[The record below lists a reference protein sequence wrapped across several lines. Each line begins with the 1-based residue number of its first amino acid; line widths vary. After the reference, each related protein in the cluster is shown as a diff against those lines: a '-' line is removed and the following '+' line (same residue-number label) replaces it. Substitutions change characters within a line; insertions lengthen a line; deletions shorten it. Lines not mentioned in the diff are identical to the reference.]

1 MSDTSG
7 PLFQRPSLSIV
18 HHLFRV
24 PLLPAIA
31 AKHVVTFA
39 LTTLVA
45 FAMGRTVRG
54 RSDVKRH
61 LNPSTS
67 EKQHSAIQI
76 EDRICLICQEIV
88 GTRNVEG
95 IKEGFSMLPCGHRFG
110 SYCIKRYLGLTADEE
125 PLCPICRH
133 VAYHDACGH
142 PVLPFLLKSDG
153 THPDLITDESGKV
166 RPPNSSAEALA
177 APCEYCRLPQEQAER
192 TVGKLAARLSSIRKP
207 LRWLRDMVPFAPKW
221 RLRLLLAGSEDSSEA
236 EERPSSTGERP
247 LTRQEIRSRRRTP
260 VNNGVWEGPWVDVQ
274 TRDVEWEKWWMAQ
287 SPRGYWEGGVAGQSC
302 HECPSK
308 VPRIGAGIAGGR
320 ISHRH
325 DRRLQ
330 INKMRFKTDLKNV
343 RTFSKLT
350 AALNSLEKIAWVR
363 LDDDTVRFTV
373 IPDTGSQVWA
383 SLSVDLIFDNY
394 HIQSAEVNNTINLEL
409 PLGPLQRALKSA
421 IGSSYA
427 NLRLTKR
434 DGIPMLS
441 MTIHTM
447 TKDSVHDAR
456 GFGGG
461 IPGAAAA
468 GAGAG
473 AGAGGGRHQDGDPFA
488 DPDVFAQE
496 SLELTMKRER
506 EKIIT
511 QDIPVRVLH
520 PDTVET
526 IMQPKVR
533 EPDVHIQL
541 PPLLQL
547 KAISDRF
554 TKLALTASS
563 SSSSSHGTATRGG
576 GGAAASNPK
585 LTLSANMHGS
595 LRLRLATDTLDIT
608 SVWNGLENPE
618 LDPAQLA
625 VPLEEHPSTR
635 FREAGP
641 DKWATVRVD
650 GRDWSRVLSVGRLEG
665 RVIACFA
672 DDHALILYV
681 YVPHADDI
689 GAEDVVTYYVSS
701 YSA

>member
-1 MSDTSG
+1 
-7 PLFQRPSLSIV
+7 
-18 HHLFRV
+18 
-24 PLLPAIA
+24 
-31 AKHVVTFA
+31 
-39 LTTLVA
+39 
-45 FAMGRTVRG
+45 
-54 RSDVKRH
+54 
-61 LNPSTS
+61 
-67 EKQHSAIQI
+67 
-76 EDRICLICQEIV
+76 
-88 GTRNVEG
+88 
-95 IKEGFSMLPCGHRFG
+95 
-110 SYCIKRYLGLTADEE
+110 
-125 PLCPICRH
+125 
-133 VAYHDACGH
+133 
-142 PVLPFLLKSDG
+142 
-153 THPDLITDESGKV
+153 
-166 RPPNSSAEALA
+166 
-177 APCEYCRLPQEQAER
+177 
-192 TVGKLAARLSSIRKP
+192 
-207 LRWLRDMVPFAPKW
+207 
-221 RLRLLLAGSEDSSEA
+221 
-236 EERPSSTGERP
+236 
-247 LTRQEIRSRRRTP
+247 
-260 VNNGVWEGPWVDVQ
+260 
-274 TRDVEWEKWWMAQ
+274 
-287 SPRGYWEGGVAGQSC
+287 
-302 HECPSK
+302 
-308 VPRIGAGIAGGR
+308 
-320 ISHRH
+320 
-325 DRRLQ
+325 
-330 INKMRFKTDLKNV
+330 MRFKTDLKNV

-394 HIQSAEVNNTINLEL
+394 HIQSAEPNNTINLEL

-421 IGSSYA
+421 IGSSDA

-456 GFGGG
+456 GSGGGG
-461 IPGAAAA
+461 ISGTAAA
-468 GAGAG
+468 G
-473 AGAGGGRHQDGDPFA
+473 GGGHHDVNPFA

-563 SSSSSHGTATRGG
+563 SAHTTRGG
-576 GGAAASNPK
+576 GGSSSNNNPK

-595 LRLRLATDTLDIT
+595 LRLRLAADTLDIT
-608 SVWNGLENPE
+608 SVWHGLENPE

-625 VPLEEHPSTR
+625 VPLDEHPSTR

-641 DKWATVRVD
+641 DRWASVRVD

-681 YVPHADDI
+681 YVPHADDL